1 MEIKDFVR
9 VLFLVQLFHPGP
21 LFRFGINWIAM
32 QGARN
37 QPIPA
42 SLAPIHSA

>member
-1 MEIKDFVR
+1 MEIKDFVL
-9 VLFLVQLFHPGP
+9 VFFLLQLSHPGP
-21 LFRFGINWIAM
+21 LFRFGINWIAV
-32 QGARN
+32 QAARN